1 MTDGPSKG
9 CPYDPGYGTAQGASG
24 AAPGSA
30 SSGLNYNNY
39 LKVEELKQLQTC
51 QSDPPHHDE
60 PLFIIIHQTYELWFK
75 LILHE
80 LDVVIKYLSKDKVRR
95 ATFFMRR
102 VNAIMGLLVKQI
114 HILETMSPMEFLG
127 FRNKLNPAS
136 GFQSTQFRE
145 IEIIA
150 GLRDQRLIEHF
161 RKQETAFAELIR
173 RCESPS
179 LGEVFYDVLRRHGF
193 ALPTSNDPVAFD
205 ATEEQSKQV
214 EKLQEARLQELRKL
228 YEEPEKYLDFHDLAE
243 TLVDFDEQLTLWR
256 SHHVTVVERVIG
268 FKTGTGGSE
277 GVHYLRSTLNKRCFP
292 DLWKVRTVIEYR
304 DLDF

>member
-1 MTDGPSKG
+1 MTDQSRKG
-9 CPYDPGYGTAQGASG
+9 CPADPGYGAVVGGNQ
-24 AAPGSA
+24 
-30 SSGLNYNNY
+30 LNYNNY
-39 LKVEELKQLQTC
+39 LKVEALKQLQTC

-80 LDVVIKYLSKDKVRR
+80 LDVVIKYLSADKIRR

-102 VNAIMGLLVKQI
+102 INSIMSLLVSQI

-127 FRNKLNPAS
+127 FRNSLNPAS

-150 GLRDQRLIEHF
+150 GLRDQRLVEHF
-161 RKQETAFAELIR
+161 RKQEEAFGELLR
-173 RCESPS
+173 RLEAPS
-179 LGEVFYDVLRRHGF
+179 LGDVFYDSLRRHGF
-193 ALPTSNDPVAFD
+193 VLPTSSEPLAFD
-205 ATEEQSKQV
+205 ANEEQSKKAD
-214 EKLQEARLQELRKL
+214 ELQEIRLQELRKI
-228 YEEPEKYLDFHDLAE
+228 YEDPEHHLDFHDLAE
-243 TLVDFDEQLTLWR
+243 TLVDFDERLTLWR

-277 GVHYLRSTLNKRCFP
+277 GVQYLRSTLNKRCFP
-292 DLWKVRTVIEYR
+292 DLWKVRTVIQYR
-304 DLDF
+304 DLEF